1 MNTYYLSHTIL
12 PLAIDVRPPKN
23 VPVRLNED
31 KTRISSAGKTLPA
44 DGWKQVQSRRRDTR
58 KARQPGTRKEGRTWS
73 AGVPDHYLA
82 KMPGTSS
89 VLPVHS
95 KRLCIVH
102 SAAIA

>member
-1 MNTYYLSHTIL
+1 MSG
-12 PLAIDVRPPKN
+12 PKN
-23 VPVRLNED
+23 VRLTDD
-31 KTRISSAGKTLPA
+31 KTRISSAGKTEPA

-58 KARQPGTRKEGRTWS
+58 KVGQPGTRKEGRTWS